1 MSLTTYTG
9 LKAAIANW
17 LNRTDLSAEIPDF
30 IELAESR
37 LAHEVRIPTIE
48 KKTVISLDAEGF
60 TTKPA
65 DFLELK
71 HMFFNDT
78 PLIRVSITK
87 MHNFV
92 ASTGVPLYFAREV
105 AKIRF
110 HPTPVMT
117 DSDRLEMIY
126 YYKVPPLSD
135 SAPTNVLLST
145 VPDLFLFGALSEASK
160 FLDHLNEGARW
171 ELAYQA
177 AFGRAMKHLRDA
189 ELAGSSPIIFS
200 GYD

>member
-87 MHNFV
+87 MHNFE
-92 ASTGVPLYFAREV
+92 ASTGVP
-105 AKIRF
+105 
-110 HPTPVMT
+110 
-117 DSDRLEMIY
+117 
-126 YYKVPPLSD
+126 
-135 SAPTNVLLST
+135 
-145 VPDLFLFGALSEASK
+145 
-160 FLDHLNEGARW
+160 
-171 ELAYQA
+171 
-177 AFGRAMKHLRDA
+177 
-189 ELAGSSPIIFS
+189 
-200 GYD
+200 